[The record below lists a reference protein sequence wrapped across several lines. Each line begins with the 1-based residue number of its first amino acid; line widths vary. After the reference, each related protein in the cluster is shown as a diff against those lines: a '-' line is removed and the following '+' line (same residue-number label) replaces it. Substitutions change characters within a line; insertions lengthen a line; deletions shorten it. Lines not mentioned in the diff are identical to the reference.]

1 MEENE
6 EKEKAKGFLVHIF
19 TGAQSPFEKSVIRKI
34 CMKHGL
40 GAYDIMNGYI
50 PWRSKKVLHQC
61 LIRMIKKQAL
71 SEYGAMRA
79 DPLRIAQ
86 DNSIYFSD
94 PQKMAEAGLF
104 NKSGILVNKETKSKE
119 LHESIIEKNYEK
131 YSISQEEADEIVIP
145 SIISSDYMKQRC
157 FRRRQSLLLYRAAL
171 RREIARREGR
181 ECGELGVEELQMKSG
196 TEVIVPRAYTNLE
209 TVKNVDDY
217 FYEPKQ

>member
-1 MEENE
+1 MEANE
-6 EKEKAKGFLVHIF
+6 EKEPSKGFLVHIF
-19 TGAQSPFEKSVIRKI
+19 TGSQSPFEKSVIRKI

-40 GAYDIMNGYI
+40 GAYDVMNGYI
-50 PWRSKKVLHQC
+50 PWRSKKTLHHY

-86 DNSIYFSD
+86 DNSIYFSE
-94 PQKMAEAGLF
+94 PQKMAEAGLI
-104 NKSGILVNKETKSKE
+104 NKGGILINKETKNKE
-119 LHESIIEKNYEK
+119 IQDAIIQSNYEK
-131 YSISQEEADEIVIP
+131 YSISQEEADNIVIP

-171 RREIARREGR
+171 RREIARREGKK
-181 ECGELGVEELQMKSG
+181 CPDLSVDELQMRSG
-196 TEVIVPRAYTNLE
+196 TEVIIPRACTNLE
-209 TVKNVDDY
+209 TVSRVDDY